1 MLNNLKKIHI
11 KTLPKTLH
19 PTYTY
24 FVKIVTIVMT
34 ICAILTKRAKR
45 AIKKILIFTIFN
57 TKIFVII
64 VNGFT
69 FAMSKSKD
77 III

>member
-1 MLNNLKKIHI
+1 
-11 KTLPKTLH
+11 
-19 PTYTY
+19 
-24 FVKIVTIVMT
+24 MT